1 MFRFIIKAISNALGF
16 SKVEARGTLMLIFV
30 MILGISFSRVYV
42 NVLKN
47 PTIPG
52 PDQFEDLEAWVAE
65 VEASY
70 ELKAQAPSNVASTAP
85 AYPTK
90 RKYAV
95 ANPNVETN
103 ENVAAGS
110 IQSPSPI
117 PEPIVL
123 LDLNEA
129 TEEELQKV
137 RGIGPTYAR
146 RIVNFRDLLGGF
158 YQNAQLREVY
168 GLPDE
173 TIVEVQKYFSVL
185 SLPRPIPINVDSAKV
200 LAAHPYITY
209 DLAWIIINYR
219 KQNGNISSSEDLKK
233 IQAIDHETFARLKP
247 YLD

>member
-1 MFRFIIKAISNALGF
+1 M
-16 SKVEARGTLMLIFV
+16 
-30 MILGISFSRVYV
+30 

-103 ENVAAGS
+103 EDVAAGS

-137 RGIGPTYAR
+137 RGIGPTYAH

-185 SLPRPIPINVDSAKV
+185 SPPRPIPINADSAKV